1 MIAQILGGGDSEM
14 NISEAKRDLAQKTKK
29 GFPVII
35 AGLLF
40 WIVASITGVLLSEK
54 QVVWVYLIGMGCVFP
69 FGLMIAAI
77 LKIDMF
83 AKGNSLGTLAGVIG
97 GINVLNI
104 PFVLLAYFQFP
115 EWLPFVVAMLIG
127 VHFLPYVWIY
137 ESKSYGFLSIGTVL
151 VTSVCGILFAEKGF
165 IVIPM
170 AVTVVYFITLIS
182 VSLENKKAENDQQIS
197 A

>member
-1 MIAQILGGGDSEM
+1 MAQILGGGDSEM
-14 NISEAKRDLAQKTKK
+14 NISEARRDLAQKTKK
-29 GFPVII
+29 GFPVIL
-35 AGLLF
+35 AGLLL
-40 WIVASITGVLLSEK
+40 WSIASITGVFLSEK

-69 FGLMIAAI
+69 FGLMLAAV

-83 AKGNSLGTLAGVIG
+83 AKGNPLGTLAGVIG

-127 VHFLPYVWIY
+127 VHFVPYVWIY
-137 ESKSYGFLSIGTVL
+137 ESKSYGLLSVGTVL

-170 AVTVVYFITLIS
+170 AVTVIYFITLIS
-182 VSLENKKAENDQQIS
+182 LSIENKKAENDQQIS

>member
-1 MIAQILGGGDSEM
+1 M
-14 NISEAKRDLAQKTKK
+14 NILEAKRDLAQRTKR

-35 AGLLF
+35 AGILF
-40 WIVASITGVLLSEK
+40 WIVASVMGILLSEK

-83 AKGNSLGTLAGVIG
+83 AKGNPLGTLAGLIG

-127 VHFLPYVWIY
+127 VHFIPYVWIY
-137 ESKSYGFLSIGTVL
+137 ESKSYGLLS
-151 VTSVCGILFAEKGF
+151 
-165 IVIPM
+165 
-170 AVTVVYFITLIS
+170 VTVVYLLTLIG
-182 VSLENKKAENDQQIS
+182 LLIENKKLDHYQQKS

>member
-1 MIAQILGGGDSEM
+1 M

-40 WIVASITGVLLSEK
+40 WIVASITGVLLSER

-83 AKGNSLGTLAGVIG
+83 AKGNPLGTLAGVIG

-137 ESKSYGFLSIGTVL
+137 ESKSYGFLSVGTVL
-151 VTSVCGILFAEKGF
+151 VTSVCGILFAGKGF

>member
-1 MIAQILGGGDSEM
+1 M

-40 WIVASITGVLLSEK
+40 WIVASVTGVLLSEK

-69 FGLMIAAI
+69 FGLMIAAL

-83 AKGNSLGTLAGVIG
+83 AKGNPLGTLAGVIG

-137 ESKSYGFLSIGTVL
+137 ESKSYGFLSVGTVL

-182 VSLENKKAENDQQIS
+182 ISLENKKAENDQQIS

>member
-1 MIAQILGGGDSEM
+1 MGGDREM

-83 AKGNSLGTLAGVIG
+83 AKGNPLGTLAGVIG

-137 ESKSYGFLSIGTVL
+137 ESKSYGFLSVGTVL

>member
-1 MIAQILGGGDSEM
+1 MAQILGGGDSEM
-14 NISEAKRDLAQKTKK
+14 NISEARRDLAQKTKK
-29 GFPVII
+29 GFPVIL

-40 WIVASITGVLLSEK
+40 WSIASITGVFLSEK

-69 FGLMIAAI
+69 FGLMLAAV

-83 AKGNSLGTLAGVIG
+83 AKGNPLGTLAGVIG

-127 VHFLPYVWIY
+127 VHFVPYVWIY
-137 ESKSYGFLSIGTVL
+137 ESKSYGLLSVGTVL

-170 AVTVVYFITLIS
+170 AVTVIYFITLIS
-182 VSLENKKAENDQQIS
+182 LSIENKKAENDQQIS

>member
-1 MIAQILGGGDSEM
+1 MAQILGGGDSEM
-14 NISEAKRDLAQKTKK
+14 NISEARRDLAQKTKK
-29 GFPVII
+29 GFPVIL

-40 WIVASITGVLLSEK
+40 WSIASITGVFLSEK

-69 FGLMIAAI
+69 FGLMLAAV

-83 AKGNSLGTLAGVIG
+83 AKGNPLGTLAGVIG

-127 VHFLPYVWIY
+127 VHFVPYVWIY
-137 ESKSYGFLSIGTVL
+137 ESKSYGLLSVGTVL

-182 VSLENKKAENDQQIS
+182 LSIENKKAENDQQIS

>member
-1 MIAQILGGGDSEM
+1 MAQILGGGDSEM
-14 NISEAKRDLAQKTKK
+14 NISEARRDLAQKTKR
-29 GFPVII
+29 GFPVIL

-40 WIVASITGVLLSEK
+40 WSIASITGVFLSEK

-69 FGLMIAAI
+69 FGLMLAAV

-83 AKGNSLGTLAGVIG
+83 AKGNPLGTLAGVIG

-127 VHFLPYVWIY
+127 VHFVPYVWIY
-137 ESKSYGFLSIGTVL
+137 ESKSYGLLSVGTVL

-182 VSLENKKAENDQQIS
+182 LSIENKKAENDQQIS

>member
-1 MIAQILGGGDSEM
+1 M

-69 FGLMIAAI
+69 CGLMIAAI

-83 AKGNSLGTLAGVIG
+83 AKGNPLGTLAGLIG

-127 VHFLPYVWIY
+127 VHFVPYVWIY
-137 ESKSYGFLSIGTVL
+137 ESKSYGLLSVGTVL

-165 IVIPM
+165 TVIPL

-182 VSLENKKAENDQQIS
+182 LSIENKKAENYQQIS

>member
-1 MIAQILGGGDSEM
+1 M
-14 NISEAKRDLAQKTKK
+14 NVVEAKKDLAIKTKR
-29 GFPVII
+29 GLPII
-35 AGLLF
+35 LAGVLF
-40 WIVASITGVLLSEK
+40 WIVMSIIGFALSEK

-83 AKGNSLGTLAGVIG
+83 AKGNPLGVLAGLIG

-104 PFVLLAYFQFP
+104 PLVLLAYFQFP

-127 VHFLPYVWIY
+127 VHFIPYVWIY
-137 ESKSYGFLSIGTVL
+137 ESKSYALLS
-151 VTSVCGILFAEKGF
+151 VTAVYLLTF
-165 IVIPM
+165 ISL
-170 AVTVVYFITLIS
+170 LI
-182 VSLENKKAENDQQIS
+182 ENKKADHYQQKS

>member
-1 MIAQILGGGDSEM
+1 M

-69 FGLMIAAI
+69 FGLMLAAI

-83 AKGNSLGTLAGVIG
+83 AKGNPLGTLAGIIG

-137 ESKSYGFLSIGTVL
+137 ESKSYGFLSVGTVL
-151 VTSVCGILFAEKGF
+151 VTSVSGIIFAEKGF
-165 IVIPM
+165 IVIPI

>member
-1 MIAQILGGGDSEM
+1 M
-14 NISEAKRDLAQKTKK
+14 NITEAKRDLAQRTKR

-35 AGLLF
+35 AGILF
-40 WIVASITGVLLSEK
+40 WIVASVTGVLLSEK

-69 FGLMIAAI
+69 LGLMIATI

-83 AKGNSLGTLAGVIG
+83 AKGNPLGVLAGLIG

-104 PFVLLAYFQFP
+104 PLVLLAYFQFP

-127 VHFLPYVWIY
+127 VHFILYVWIY
-137 ESKSYGFLSIGTVL
+137 ESKSYGLLSVGTVF

-165 IVIPM
+165 TVIPLS
-170 AVTVVYFITLIS
+170 VTVVYFLTFISLLI
-182 VSLENKKAENDQQIS
+182 ENKKADHYQQKS

>member
-1 MIAQILGGGDSEM
+1 M
-14 NISEAKRDLAQKTKK
+14 NISEAKRDLAQKTKR
-29 GFPVII
+29 GFPVIL

-40 WIVASITGVLLSEK
+40 WSIASITGVLLSEK

-83 AKGNSLGTLAGVIG
+83 AKGNPLGTLAGVIG

-127 VHFLPYVWIY
+127 VHFVPYVWIY
-137 ESKSYGFLSIGTVL
+137 ESKSYGLLSVGTVL
-151 VTSVCGILFAEKGF
+151 ITSVCGFFFAEKGF
-165 IVIPM
+165 IVIPT

-182 VSLENKKAENDQQIS
+182 LSIENKKAENYQQIS

>member
-1 MIAQILGGGDSEM
+1 M

-40 WIVASITGVLLSEK
+40 WIVASITGVILPEK

-83 AKGNSLGTLAGVIG
+83 AKGNPLGTLAGVIG

-137 ESKSYGFLSIGTVL
+137 ESKSYGFLSVGTVL
-151 VTSVCGILFAEKGF
+151 VTSVCGILFAKKGF